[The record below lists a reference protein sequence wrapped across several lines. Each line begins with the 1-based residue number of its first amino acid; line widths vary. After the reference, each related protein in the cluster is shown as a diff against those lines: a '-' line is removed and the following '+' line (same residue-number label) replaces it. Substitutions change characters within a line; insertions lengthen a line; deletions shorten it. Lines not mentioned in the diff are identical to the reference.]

1 MAGTSIL
8 VGRFGAPHGVRGE
21 IRLQSFTG
29 DPRAIAGYGPL
40 QAVDGRRFTLTAV
53 RSVKDNM
60 LVARVTGVADRD
72 AAAALTNVELF
83 IERAVLPP
91 PEDDEFYV
99 ADLVGMA
106 AVDGEGRVI
115 GQVVD
120 VPNYG
125 GGDLIEIRPTSGG
138 ETLIFAFT
146 KAVVPTID
154 VEARRVTLVP
164 PDEIE
169 GADDET
175 A

>member
-1 MAGTSIL
+1 
-8 VGRFGAPHGVRGE
+8 
-21 IRLQSFTG
+21 
-29 DPRAIAGYGPL
+29 
-40 QAVDGRRFTLTAV
+40 
-53 RSVKDNM
+53 M

-125 GGDLIEIRPTSGG
+125 GGDLIEIRPTPGG
-138 ETLIFAFT
+138 ETLIYAFT
-146 KAVVPTID
+146 RAVVPTID